1 MLYFSLAY
9 PGQMIKLKF
18 SGKNMPDF
26 LIIGAQKCGTTS
38 LYIYLSQHPQI
49 LPAAQKELHFFD
61 LNYAQGIDW
70 YLSQFPPKTKGK
82 ITLTGESSPYYI
94 FHPWAP
100 QRVKQLFPD
109 IKLIVLLRN
118 PVERTWSHYHHEVR
132 WGFETLDFEAAIDSE
147 AERLNG
153 ELEKLRSDPNYYSFN
168 HQHYTYLSRGIY
180 VEQLQAWMEL
190 FPRNQFLILNSEDF
204 YANPAA
210 TLNQTLGFLG
220 LSFWDL
226 GDYPPYNIG
235 DCPPIPHQI
244 RKKLVKYFMPYNQ
257 ELSDYLQFHCNWTN
271 EN

>member
-1 MLYFSLAY
+1 
-9 PGQMIKLKF
+9 
-18 SGKNMPDF
+18 MPDF

-38 LYIYLSQHPQI
+38 LYVYLNQHPQI

-70 YLSQFPPKTKGK
+70 YLSQFPTKNEEKT
-82 ITLTGESSPYYI
+82 TLTGESSPYYI
-94 FHPWAP
+94 FHPWVP
-100 QRVKQLFPD
+100 QRVKQLFPN
-109 IKLIVLLRN
+109 IKLIVLLRD

-153 ELEKLRSDPNYYSFN
+153 ELEKLRADPNYYSFN

-180 VEQLQAWMEL
+180 VEQVQAWLEL

-210 TLNQTLGFLG
+210 TLKQTLAFLG
-220 LSFWDL
+220 LSPWEL
-226 GDYPPYNIG
+226 ADYPAYNIG
-235 DCPPIPHQI
+235 DCPPMSNQF
-244 RKKLVKYFMPYNQ
+244 RKKLVNYFTPYNQ
-257 ELSDYLQFHCNWTN
+257 KLFDYLQLHWNWRH
-271 EN
+271 

>member
-1 MLYFSLAY
+1 
-9 PGQMIKLKF
+9 
-18 SGKNMPDF
+18 MPDF

-38 LYIYLSQHPQI
+38 LYVYLTQHPQI
-49 LPAAQKELHFFD
+49 LPATQKELHFFD

-70 YLSQFPPKTKGK
+70 YLAQFSAKTDEK

-94 FHPWAP
+94 FHPCVP
-100 QRVKQLFPD
+100 QRVHQLFPD
-109 IKLIVLLRN
+109 TKLIVLLRN

-153 ELEKLRSDPNYYSFN
+153 ELEKLRADPNYYSFN

-180 VEQLQAWMEL
+180 VDQLQAWMEL

-210 TLNQTLGFLG
+210 TLTQTLEFLG
-220 LSFWDL
+220 LSPWDL
-226 GDYPPYNIG
+226 GSYPPYNIG
-235 DCPPIPHQI
+235 ECPPISENL
-244 RKKLVKYFMPYNQ
+244 RKKLVNHFNPYNQ
-257 ELSDYLQFHCNWTN
+257 KLFEYLQLHWNWSD
-271 EN
+271 